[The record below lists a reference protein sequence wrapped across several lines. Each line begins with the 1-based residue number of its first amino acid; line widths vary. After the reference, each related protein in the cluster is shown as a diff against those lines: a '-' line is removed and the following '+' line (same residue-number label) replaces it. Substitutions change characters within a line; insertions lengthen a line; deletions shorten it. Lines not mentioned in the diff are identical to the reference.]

1 MDAHRQRE
9 SKWMALMSTWPP
21 AQACQSKKVW
31 ELLQEA
37 VPSSVCYLVW
47 VHLTCSRGGVPASG
61 EIEKDMGSRF
71 F

>member
-9 SKWMALMSTWPP
+9 SKWMALISTWPP
-21 AQACQSKKVW
+21 AQAYQSKKV
-31 ELLQEA
+31 LREA